1 MKRAIQTAMAPTAI
15 GPYSQAV
22 TSGPILCTAGQ
33 IPLDPATGKLVEG
46 GIAPQTDQA
55 LKNINAIL
63 EAAGLD
69 LTDVIKTTVFLTT
82 MSDFAGMNEVYGRHF
97 TEPYP
102 ARSTVAVKELPLG
115 SLVEIEILA
124 ARRG

>member
-1 MKRAIQTAMAPTAI
+1 MKRAIQTAMAPKAI

-22 TSGPILCTAGQ
+22 TSGSILCSAGQ
-33 IPLDPATGKLVEG
+33 IPIDPATGKLVEG

-55 LKNINAIL
+55 LKNITAIL
-63 EAAGLD
+63 ESAGLD

-82 MSDFAGMNEVYGRHF
+82 MSDFPGMNEVYGKHF